1 MKCAYCNIDNKP
13 DAQFC
18 RSCGRPL
25 TTHNKAWWKEHNM
38 EPVGTYKLK
47 QSSWASLFCAIML
60 LIILFFTFISGG
72 LIIEGAFFRDYV
84 LIEEVAAGTGV
95 LIAVIIVS
103 SLVYRLAKNKVFV
116 NRTRKKR
123 GLRDNDYIQKY
134 DSRDVHYV
142 LFARGTS
149 ESHKFGLFDVQ
160 NIRMKLSPIYEELT
174 WLDKGKLLN
183 ALKDGNR
190 IVIDIN
196 GNDYQ

>member
-1 MKCAYCNIDNKP
+1 MKCSFCNIDNKS

-47 QSSWASLFCAIML
+47 RSSLATLFCIVML
-60 LIILFFTFISGG
+60 CIILFFTCISGG

-84 LIEEVAAGTGV
+84 LIEEVAAGVGV
-95 LIAVIIVS
+95 LIVVIIVS
-103 SLVYRLAKNKVFV
+103 TLVYRLAKNKVFV
-116 NRTRKKR
+116 NRTGKQR

-134 DSRDVHYV
+134 NSRDIHYV
-142 LFARGTS
+142 LFARGTN
-149 ESHKFGLFDVQ
+149 ESHKFGLIDVQ
-160 NIRMKLSPIYEELT
+160 NIRIKLSPVYDELT

-183 ALKDGNR
+183 ALKDGER
-190 IVIDIN
+190 FVIDIN
-196 GNDYQ
+196 GNNYQ